1 MPDSKHSTQWCPAHL
16 ESTEVLMSC
25 CCVMNSITHVF
36 NRDADTVGLYELVDG
51 WGLGVKLGLETENGN
66 RNTTYVL

>member
-1 MPDSKHSTQWCPAHL
+1 
-16 ESTEVLMSC
+16 
-25 CCVMNSITHVF
+25 MNSITHIF